1 MPDDAPG
8 SQAPESA
15 GAGGNLTLLQL
26 EGGGTFRPVAI
37 GTARGLAAGDAALAA
52 GAGAGAGGRA
62 FTPAIGNVNGTNA
75 ATAIGGHRLTGL
87 LRTTA
92 QIIPGPGAGGPLVN
106 LSGQMIGI
114 DLTGS
119 AQGTSTTSY
128 AIPVN
133 EALAVASRLKRS

>member
-8 SQAPESA
+8 SRAPESA
-15 GAGGNLTLLQL
+15 GAGGNLTLLRL
-26 EGGGTFRPVAI
+26 EGGGTFRAVAVAI
-37 GTARGLAAGDAALAA
+37 GTARGLAAGDAAIAA
-52 GAGAGAGGRA
+52 GAGASGRA
-62 FTPAIGNVNGTNA
+62 FTPVIGSVGGTNA

-92 QIIPGPGAGGPLVN
+92 QIIPGPGAAGPLVN
-106 LSGQMIGI
+106 LSGQMMGI